1 MPENLNIAWNH
12 KRMIIFALK
21 HFDTQQQAADA
32 LGISTRTLV
41 RLKKQYNV
49 KTKAPVESK
58 R

>member
-1 MPENLNIAWNH
+1 
-12 KRMIIFALK
+12 MIIFALK

-41 RLKKQYNV
+41 RLKKEYNV